1 VCLWA
6 RFGIILPPRPLRGA
20 KAIEV
25 TISRFAGLPR
35 TAAIAILLVLCAA
48 FIVSFK
54 PSAPHTPVSVQKQA
68 AAASNDDD
76 PDLVLYRTIN
86 ARMAAGE
93 PYYLVAAQE
102 LRQGNYPLRPFV
114 TFRLPTLAV
123 ISGWIG
129 VGGMQVLLMALALLT
144 IGLWWRRLNH
154 ALAQPRMALIGGLLV
169 AMGTTLAFRPAYV
182 VMHEVWAG
190 LLIAASL
197 AVHRADKWWA
207 AFAFAVVA
215 LALRELALPFI
226 LLMGALALCARR
238 WKEAATWA
246 ALVLAF
252 AIVIWLHAN
261 QVAAV
266 TSSADPASPG
276 WTTMGGWSSL
286 MRTMALTSGFRALP
300 PAIAT
305 VAIILSFLGW
315 AGWRSRTGLA
325 GSLMFAGYG
334 LMLMLLG
341 RYENFYWGLL
351 IAPAFALGIIF
362 APIALKD
369 LWRAALASPA
379 P

>member
-1 VCLWA
+1 M
-6 RFGIILPPRPLRGA
+6 
-20 KAIEV
+20 
-25 TISRFAGLPR
+25 SRFAALPR
-35 TAAIAILLVLCAA
+35 AAAIAILLVLFAA

-54 PSAPHTPVSVQKQA
+54 PSAPQTPVSVQKQA
-68 AAASNDDD
+68 AAVSNDDD

-86 ARMAAGE
+86 ARLAAGE
-93 PYYLVAAQE
+93 PYYPVAAQE

-123 ISGWIG
+123 ISGWFG
-129 VGGMQVLLMALALLT
+129 PTGMQVSLMALALLT
-144 IGLWWRRLNH
+144 IGLWWRRLKP

-169 AMGTTLAFRPAYV
+169 AMGTTLAFRPAYS

-197 AVHRADKWWA
+197 AVHRADKWWP

-215 LALRELALPFI
+215 LALRELALPFV
-226 LLMGALALCARR
+226 LLMGALALVARR
-238 WKEAATWA
+238 WKEAAAWA

-252 AIVIWLHAN
+252 AIVIWLHAD

-266 TSSADPASPG
+266 TSAADPASPG

-286 MRTMALTSGFRALP
+286 MRTMTLTSGFRALP
-300 PAIAT
+300 PALAT

-325 GSLMFAGYG
+325 GLLMFAGYG
-334 LMLMLLG
+334 LMLMVLG

-351 IAPAFALGIIF
+351 IAPAFALGILF

-369 LWRAALASPA
+369 LWRATLASATP
-379 P
+379 